1 MCPASFSNVIS
12 VLYSLS
18 GFPILCLVAQLCS
31 TLCDPMD
38 CIARQAP
45 LSMRILQARILEW
58 IPYPFSRG
66 TSRPRNRTGVSCI
79 AGRFFTDWPIR
90 EAWIS
95 IYWVYMSIYIFLALK
110 KEQHSKRNGRM
121 IRGRQMILSDGI
133 MTCWDHGLLKK
144 QHTSF
149 LRINRFYQLTE
160 HRSNRTEKRKKR
172 IYFPVGWILNG
183 CFFT

>member
-1 MCPASFSNVIS
+1 MAFLFSRGSSQPRGSNPG
-12 VLYSLS
+12 L
-18 GFPILCLVAQLCS
+18 PHC
-31 TLCDPMD
+31 
-38 CIARQAP
+38 R
-45 LSMRILQARILEW
+45 RILYQLSHKASPRILESGAF
-58 IPYPFSRG
+58 PFSRG
-66 TSRPRNRTGVSCI
+66 SSRPRNRTGVSCI

-160 HRSNRTEKRKKR
+160 HRSNPTEKRKKR

>member
-1 MCPASFSNVIS
+1 MWTSSKCKTTDYLKVK
-12 VLYSLS
+12 VK
-18 GFPILCLVAQLCS
+18 VAQLCP
-31 TLCDPMD
+31 TLCNPTD
-38 CIARQAP
+38 CTIHG
-45 LSMRILQARILEW
+45 ILQARIPERVAF
-58 IPYPFSRG
+58 PFSRG
-66 TSRPRNRTGVSCI
+66 SSRPRNRTGVSCI
-79 AGRFFTDWPIR
+79 AGRFFTDWAIR

-160 HRSNRTEKRKKR
+160 HRSNPTEKRKKR